1 MKKKLIPW
9 LLAASIMAFNMNSVA
24 VAQEATPST
33 EDSSECDNE
42 QNNTAETPNVAMFDV
57 GNDFDSKNTSDDV
70 KSTEFTN
77 ASSSTDEN
85 SISASK
91 NDENDSQPAK
101 TDNSVDNDEDDSNAK
116 NNDEEKLKRICDNEG
131 LKKDGTSDK
140 NTATEDD
147 DSKEDESDEDET
159 EDDELESTIVT
170 NLDYYCIINIS
181 YNKEVYADPFFMNDT
196 TSISLE
202 QSFEVVKGGELE
214 LEESSDDIEA
224 ILKKAELPNS
234 LKYSYDV
241 KAKIDIDGKVSIK
254 SINKKQPQEEITE
267 VVTYE

>member
-24 VAQEATPST
+24 VAQEATSST
-33 EDSSECDNE
+33 ADSSECDNE

-91 NDENDSQPAK
+91 NDEDDSQPAG
-101 TDNSVDNDEDDSNAK
+101 TDNSVVNNTGDSSVK
-116 NNDEEKLKRICDNEG
+116 NYDEED
-131 LKKDGTSDK
+131 
-140 NTATEDD
+140 TATEEDD

-254 SINKKQPQEEITE
+254 SISKKQPQEEITE